1 QQLNAIN
8 GFCKHPIFFE
18 RLLPLLLPLRKSRSK
33 RIKECLISQLS
44 ILIKEAYGKPLYEL
58 ISSQVSKSKTDTQF
72 ITRIGTALDDYL
84 EDKKEREAISEFNPY
99 FNEKELMNLYY
110 GLQNE
115 SQSRARKDA
124 SKGSMF
130 TELATT
136 KIIVRGNSWKFGD
149 NEISPLEKVSIS
161 AMVDKRA
168 YIDPE
173 VFENSLNNF
182 EHGD

>member
-1 QQLNAIN
+1 FWNRNQNLTQQCIFDLFSKRKYSLLGVQVIMTGYLEPIPIDLSKATENQQLNAIN

-124 SKGSMF
+124 SKG
-130 TELATT
+130 
-136 KIIVRGNSWKFGD
+136 
-149 NEISPLEKVSIS
+149 
-161 AMVDKRA
+161 
-168 YIDPE
+168 
-173 VFENSLNNF
+173 
-182 EHGD
+182 